1 MNTKNTATQPQN
13 SAKNQ
18 PAATATEQPKNDHKA
33 QENVLKAILMPVNAE
48 QRLKGLENLQLL
60 GKRYT
65 FLQGKQ
71 DELNTFLISNDD
83 TKEKLTLKNAS
94 GYEFTISNT
103 NVIAEV
109 VERIAEHLEQKRQST
124 EQEILNF
131 VI

>member
-1 MNTKNTATQPQN
+1 MSTKNTATQLQN
-13 SAKNQ
+13 SEKNQ
-18 PAATATEQPKNDHKA
+18 PAATATEQAKNDHKA
-33 QENVLKAILMPVNAE
+33 QENVLKAILMPVNAS
-48 QRLKGLENLQLL
+48 QRLKSLENMQLL
-60 GKRYT
+60 GKRYA
-65 FLQGKQ
+65 FLQAKQ

-94 GYEFTISNT
+94 GFEFTISNT

-109 VERIAEHLEQKRQST
+109 VERIAAHLEQKRQST